1 MGPRVRSAAMT
12 PVNQS
17 TPTPTPTPPSNP
29 GSTTEKFRFAV
40 VGVGQISQQAFIPAL
55 RSLPDAV
62 IAAVVTGS
70 DEKAEAVAT
79 RTGAGAAHDADSHAS
94 GRATVDDV
102 DVYDYEEFPKLL
114 ERDDIDGI
122 YVATPVFNH
131 REFAEPALDA
141 GIPVLLEKPMAD
153 SVEDCEAMIA
163 ASQRSGAALM
173 VAYRMH
179 QDAYMVE
186 LADMVARG
194 AIGDTRTFTSTF
206 THDIAEGNHRG
217 HSGFWG
223 GPVPDFGAYPLNL
236 VRHLFRAEPTRVHAT
251 GVRSRDRGFDFHDCV
266 GVTLRFPGDRVAQY
280 TLSYNAADLD
290 TFQLVGS
297 KGTITSASCFGFAPE
312 PPRNWTLTTDQGTKH
327 HEATSVDQFAGET
340 RYFIDC
346 VRAGAR
352 PEPDGREGLADVRI
366 FAAIEESLRL
376 GREVILPPHQFGP
389 GLSRAQIRAIPPR
402 PAEEIPDDDE
412 LVDQTPQDR

>member
-1 MGPRVRSAAMT
+1 MMSDINQTSATSDA
-12 PVNQS
+12 P
-17 TPTPTPTPPSNP
+17 
-29 GSTTEKFRFAV
+29 FRFAV

-55 RSLPDAV
+55 RSLSDAV
-62 IAAVVTGS
+62 IAALVTGS
-70 DEKAEAVAT
+70 DEKARAVAD
-79 RTGAGAAHDADSHAS
+79 REGAGAAPDDDPGTD
-94 GRATVDDV
+94 GRATADDV
-102 DVYDYEEFPKLL
+102 AVYAYDEFPQML
-114 ERDDIDGI
+114 ERGDIDGI
-122 YVATPVFNH
+122 YVATPVFRH

-153 SVEDCEAMIA
+153 SVADCEAMIA
-163 ASQRSGAALM
+163 ASERTGATLM

-206 THDIAEGNHRG
+206 SHDIAEGNHRG

-223 GPVPDFGAYPLNL
+223 GPVPDFGAYPLNM
-236 VRHLFRAEPTRVHAT
+236 VRHLFRAEPTHVHAM
-251 GVRSRDRGFDFHDCV
+251 GVSSRGRNFDFRDGV
-266 GVTLRFPGDRVAQY
+266 GVTLRFPRDRIAQY
-280 TLSYNAADLD
+280 TLSYNGANLD
-290 TFQLVGS
+290 TFQLVGA
-297 KGTITSASCFGFAPE
+297 KGTITSDSCYGFAPE
-312 PPRNWTLTTDQGTKH
+312 PPRNWTLTTDCGSRRH
-327 HEATSVDQFAGET
+327 VADSVDQFAGET

-346 VRAGAR
+346 VRAGVR

-376 GREVILPPHQFGP
+376 GREVILPPRQFGP
-389 GLSRAQIRAIPPR
+389 GLGRDQIRAIPPR
-402 PAEEIPDDDE
+402 PADEIPGDGD

>member
-1 MGPRVRSAAMT
+1 MTDINQTSSTSDSQSRSRPNASSDSQAA
-12 PVNQS
+12 P
-17 TPTPTPTPPSNP
+17 
-29 GSTTEKFRFAV
+29 FRFAV
-40 VGVGQISQQAFIPAL
+40 VGVGQISQQAFIPGL
-55 RSLPDAV
+55 RSLPDAEV
-62 IAAVVTGS
+62 AAVVTS
-70 DEKAEAVAT
+70 SEAKARAVAKQE
-79 RTGAGAAHDADSHAS
+79 GAGAGPDDDPDAP
-94 GRATVDDV
+94 GRATADGVA
-102 DVYDYEEFPKLL
+102 VYYYDEFPQLL
-114 ERDDIDGI
+114 ERGDIDGI
-122 YVATPVFNH
+122 YVATPVFRH
-131 REFAEPALDA
+131 REFAEPALEA

-163 ASQRSGAALM
+163 ASERTGAALM

-186 LADMVARG
+186 LADMAAGGV
-194 AIGDTRTFTSTF
+194 IGETRTFTSTF
-206 THDIAEGNHRG
+206 THDIEEANHRG

-223 GPVPDFGAYPLNL
+223 GPVPDFGAYPLNM
-236 VRHLFRAEPTRVHAT
+236 VRHLFRAEPTHVHAT
-251 GVRSRDRGFDFHDCV
+251 GVASRGRNFDFQDGV

-290 TFQLVGS
+290 TFQLVGA
-297 KGTITSASCFGFAPE
+297 KGTITSDSCYGFAPE
-312 PPRNWTLTTDQGTKH
+312 PPRNWTLTTDRGSER

-346 VRAGAR
+346 VRDGVR
-352 PEPDGREGLADVRI
+352 PEPDGREGLADVRV

-389 GLSRAQIRAIPPR
+389 GLGRDQIRAIPPR
-402 PAEEIPDDDE
+402 PADEIPEDDE

>member
-1 MGPRVRSAAMT
+1 MMT
-12 PVNQS
+12 DINQTPS
-17 TPTPTPTPPSNP
+17 TPNSPDSPL
-29 GSTTEKFRFAV
+29 RFAV

-62 IAAVVTGS
+62 VAAVVTSS
-70 DEKAEAVAT
+70 DAKAEAVAK
-79 RTGAGAAHDADSHAS
+79 RTGAGAGPDDDPAAT
-94 GRATVDDV
+94 GRATADDV
-102 DVYDYEEFPKLL
+102 AVYDYDEFPELL
-114 ERDDIDGI
+114 KRGDIDGI
-122 YVATPVFNH
+122 YVATPVFRH

-163 ASQRSGAALM
+163 ASQRSGATLM

-179 QDAYMVE
+179 QDAYLVE
-186 LADMVARG
+186 LADMVDRG
-194 AIGDTRTFTSTF
+194 VIGETRTFTSTF
-206 THDIAEGNHRG
+206 AHGIEEANHRG

-236 VRHLFRAEPTRVHAT
+236 VRHLFRAEPTHVHAT
-251 GVRSRDRGFDFHDCV
+251 GVSSRDRDFDFQDGV
-266 GVTLRFPGDRVAQY
+266 GVTLRFPGARVAQY

-297 KGTITSASCFGFAPE
+297 KGTITSNSCYGFAPE
-312 PPRNWTLTTDQGTKH
+312 PPRNWTLTTPQGTKT

-346 VRAGAR
+346 VRAGVR

-389 GLSRAQIRAIPPR
+389 GLSRDQIRSIPPR
-402 PAEEIPDDDE
+402 PAGEIPEDDE